1 MPSVVILITLR
12 SKPLEEILSAWH
24 DAGAP
29 SVTVFDC
36 VGTRTGEEQGGR
48 EDLPLLPTIRA
59 LLQSEEAPRKA
70 ILAVVPDVVV
80 DALVRA
86 SEEVIG
92 DLSQEGNGII
102 FSMPLGRVVGMRSP
116 TPL

>member
-1 MPSVVILITLR
+1 MPSVVVLITPS

-36 VGTRTGEEQGGR
+36 VGTRTTEEQSGR
-48 EDLPLLPTIRA
+48 EDFPLLPTIRA
-59 LLQSEEAPRKA
+59 LLQSDEAPRKA

-86 SEEVIG
+86 TERVVG
-92 DLSQEGNGII
+92 DLNVEGNGIL
-102 FSMPLGRVVGMRSP
+102 FSLSARVVGLRLP

>member
-1 MPSVVILITLR
+1 MPRVVVLITPN

-36 VGTRTGEEQGGR
+36 VGTRTSDEQSGR
-48 EDLPLLPTIRA
+48 EDIPLLPTIRA
-59 LLQSEEAPRKA
+59 LLQSDEAPRKA
-70 ILAVVPDVVV
+70 VLAVVPDVIV

-92 DLSQEGNGII
+92 DLSDEGNGIL
-102 FSMPLGRVVGMRSP
+102 FSLPAGRVVGLRSP